1 MKGSKSMRCLA
12 LITARAGSVRLPKKN
27 LMSFNGRPLIEWTV
41 KAAHGVGDMVSR
53 FVVSTDC
60 IETAKVCQALGCDV
74 PFMRPADLSSSSAN
88 SLDVVRHCIH
98 HLETVDGDNPY
109 DWILLLQPTSP
120 LRTSE
125 DILAALKIA
134 QHEDVTSV
142 IGVCE
147 VVDSHP
153 QKLKTISGN
162 RLKSYVGQTFQQVRS
177 QDLSPTVYRTNG
189 AIYLTRRDIIMERQ
203 EFYGEQPAP
212 LIMPPD
218 RSIDID
224 TEFDFYMASQ
234 IMARKFE
241 GKPTC

>member
-1 MKGSKSMRCLA
+1 MKILSIIPARKGSKD
-12 LITARAGSVRLPKKN
+12 IKNKN
-27 LMSFNGRPLIEWTV
+27 LVKFKGKPLIF
-41 KAAHGVGDMVSR
+41 HSIRVSKKIKSITT
-53 FVVSTDC
+53 FVSTDSKK
-60 IETAKVCQALGCDV
+60 ILQYAKKKGIQFNYLRPKFLAKDKSNVIDAVFHALKWFKERKVNFD
-74 PFMRPADLSSSSAN
+74 A
-88 SLDVVRHCIH
+88 
-98 HLETVDGDNPY
+98 
-109 DWILLLQPTSP
+109 ILLLQPTSP